1 MPVITVHLPA
11 TLTSPHPARAVTCEA
26 TTVGEALLAV
36 AAREPPYEQRIFYAE
51 RLLVGV
57 ALNGRHLAPAAV
69 KAAPLADGDR
79 VDVVPPVAGG

>member
-11 TLTSPHPARAVTCEA
+11 TLTSPDPARAVACEA
-26 TTVGEALLAV
+26 ATVGEALLAV
-36 AAREPPYEQRIFYAE
+36 AALAPGYEQRIFYGE
-51 RLLVGV
+51 RLLVTV
-57 ALNGRHLAPAAV
+57 ALNGRRLPPAAV